1 MGVHDGHRARVRQR
15 VLEEGIAHLPVHNVM
30 EILLFFSRPR
40 GDTNELAH
48 RILDRY
54 RGDLAAVC
62 DAPYE
67 ELLSIEGVGENTAF
81 LLKLLPQIASYYRL
95 ARIRDGI
102 TLDCLENLR
111 EYFIPLFYGKHNE
124 ELHIVCLDT
133 ALRPINETLI
143 SEGSLTAAPL
153 NIKRIVEV
161 AINSRA
167 AAVIMAHNH
176 PSGVILPSKKDTEA
190 TVAVKN
196 ALALVDIR
204 LVDHVIVA
212 EEGLC
217 SFMNRAIPPFD
228 AISLKETAKG
238 DEPWMYR

>member
-15 VLEEGIAHLPVHNVM
+15 VLEEGIAHLPVHNVL

-54 RGDLAAVC
+54 HGDLAAVC

-67 ELLSIEGVGENTAF
+67 DLLSVEGVGENTAF
-81 LLKLLPQIASYYRL
+81 LLKLLPQLSAYYRM
-95 ARIRDGI
+95 ARIRDGLALNCDDAI
-102 TLDCLENLR
+102 R
-111 EYFIPLFYGKHNE
+111 EYFIPMFYGKHNE

-133 ALRPINETLI
+133 ALRPISEMTV

-153 NIKRIVEV
+153 NIRRIVEA
-161 AINSRA
+161 AINSHA
-167 AAVIMAHNH
+167 AAVVMAHNH
-176 PSGVILPSKKDTEA
+176 PSGTPYPSRNDVVATQKVKD
-190 TVAVKN
+190 
-196 ALALVDIR
+196 ALELVDVV
-204 LVDHVIVA
+204 LVDHIIVA

-217 SFMNRAIPPFD
+217 SFKSRAIPPFD
-228 AISLKETAKG
+228 GFPSEKTQKG
-238 DEPWMYR
+238 DEPWTYR